1 VAAGSEGVIW
11 ITKTMGI
18 PEAELKFRFS
28 RSSGPGGQH
37 VNRTETRVEL
47 LFDLEGSPSLG
58 DIQRA
63 RALEK
68 LSTYVDKNGFLHLV
82 SQSSRSQLRN
92 REEVVERFQTLLRWA
107 LKVPRRRRATGPT
120 LAAKERRIEQKK
132 QRSDL
137 KRRRSRVSPEGE

>member
-1 VAAGSEGVIW
+1 VAAGVEGVIW
-11 ITKTMGI
+11 ITETTGI

-47 LFDLEGSPSLG
+47 LFDLASSPSLG
-58 DIQRA
+58 DFQRA

-68 LSTYVDKNGFLHLV
+68 LSPYVDKNGFLHLV

-92 REEVVERFQTLLRWA
+92 REEVVERFRTLMRGA
-107 LKVPRRRRATGPT
+107 LKVPRKRRATGPT
-120 LAAKERRIEQKK
+120 WAARQRRLEQKK
-132 QRSDL
+132 RRSDL
-137 KRRRSRVSPEGE
+137 KRQRGKVSPDRE

>member
-1 VAAGSEGVIW
+1 MTAGAEGVIW
-11 ITKTMGI
+11 IIETTGI

-47 LFDLEGSPSLG
+47 LFDLAHSPSLG
-58 DIQRA
+58 DAQRE
-63 RALEK
+63 RALDK
-68 LSTYVDKNGFLHLV
+68 LSSYVDKDGFLHLV

-92 REEVVERFQTLLRWA
+92 REEVVERFRTLMRRA
-107 LKVPRRRRATGPT
+107 LKVPRKRRATEPSP
-120 LAAKERRIEQKK
+120 AARERRLQEKK

-137 KRRRSRVSPEGE
+137 KKHRGKVSPDRE

>member
-1 VAAGSEGVIW
+1 VAAGTEGVIW
-11 ITKTMGI
+11 ITETTGI

-47 LFDLEGSPSLG
+47 LFDLAHSPSLG
-58 DIQRA
+58 DVQRE
-63 RALEK
+63 RALGK
-68 LSTYVDKNGFLHLV
+68 LSSYVDKDGFLHLV

-92 REEVVERFQTLLRWA
+92 REEVVERFRTLMRRA
-107 LKVPRRRRATGPT
+107 LKVPRRRRPT
-120 LAAKERRIEQKK
+120 EPPPAARERRLEEKK

-137 KRRRSRVSPEGE
+137 KRQRGKVSTDRE